1 MPKIMAMLKKV
12 VLGLLFFFTN
22 TLWSQ
27 TLVINELDCDTPGID
42 DKEFVEIKSETP
54 NFNLNGYVLVCF
66 NGSASGANS
75 SYLALDLDG
84 YSTDINGLLLIG
96 STTVVPSPQYLIEP
110 NLIQNGADAVAIYQ
124 GDAEDFPEGTPAFAD
139 ATLVDVLIYGTNDA
153 DDADMIAIFQFFNP
167 GIAQINEGP
176 SNNTNSIQRNNDGTY
191 FTGVPTPRFLN
202 DGSGVVLNGVLT
214 ALTQT
219 RYDEGEAIDI
229 VFTTEQPVTADF
241 AINFTLSNGTFN
253 RFDFSGDT
261 TLTILNGQ
269 NSVATTITLIDDDL
283 DEGDEV
289 MVIRLPDLPPAFLV
303 LNNNIP
309 IRIVDNDFV
318 VAPFGTPVNP
328 TYGIVSST
336 QPAGYYDSLD
346 GLAGSDL
353 RQALQHIIADQS
365 VVRGQT
371 YNDVIDIIKE
381 ADQNPENSN
390 QVWLVY
396 LEQGRAKLDFQTT
409 SNITGVWNREHT
421 FPRSRGGFDSIDADS
436 IADGKAIF
444 WTTNADSLRHAN
456 SDAHGI
462 RAVDALENINR
473 GNQFY
478 GQYNGPPGTLGSF
491 KGDVARG
498 IFYLVIRY
506 NGLEVVNGFPE
517 GLTGQ
522 FGDLATLLDWHRNDP
537 PDDFEMNRNNVVYT
551 WQFNRNPFI
560 DMPDLVEYFWGDLAG
575 QTWQQPVNTATAL
588 PLSVRIFPNPAKNN
602 LQVTGIT
609 EPATIEIYNLQGLL
623 HGKHQASADITLD
636 IELASGMYFIKI
648 HSGGKSIIKK
658 IIVE

>member
-1 MPKIMAMLKKV
+1 MPKIKAMLKSAI
-12 VLGLLFFFTN
+12 LGILFFGAN
-22 TLWSQ
+22 IIWAQ
-27 TLVINELDCDTPGID
+27 ELVINELDCDTPGID

-54 NFNLNGYVLVCF
+54 NYNLNGFVLVFF
-66 NGSASGANS
+66 NGSASGANT

-84 YSTDINGLLLIG
+84 YTTDINGLLLIG
-96 STTVVPSPQYLIEP
+96 SATVVPSPQYIIEP

-124 GDAEDFPEGTPAFAD
+124 GDAEDFPEGTLAFVD
-139 ATLVDVLIYGTNDA
+139 PTLVDVLIYGTNDA
-153 DDADMIAIFQFFNP
+153 DAVDMIAIFQAFNP
-167 GIAQINEGP
+167 AIAQINEGP
-176 SNNTNSIQRNNDGTY
+176 SNNTNSIQRNNDGSY
-191 FTGVPTPRFLN
+191 FSGTPTPRFLN

-214 ALTQT
+214 ALTQSK
-219 RYDEGEAIDI
+219 YDEGETFDI
-229 VFTTEQPVTADF
+229 VITTEQNATEDLV
-241 AINFTLSNGTFN
+241 INLTLNNGTFN
-253 RFDFSGDT
+253 NADYTGNT
-261 TLTILNGQ
+261 TLTIPGGQ
-269 NSVATTITLIDDDL
+269 NSVSTTITLIDDDL

-289 MVIRLPDLPPAFLV
+289 MVIRLANLPSAFLV

-318 VAPFGTPVNP
+318 VAPFGTPINP

-346 GLAGSDL
+346 GLAGGDL
-353 RQALQHIIADQS
+353 RQALQNIIADQS

-371 YNDVIDIIKE
+371 YNDVIDIVKE

-396 LEQGRAKLDFQTT
+396 LEQGRPKLDFQT
-409 SNITGVWNREHT
+409 SGNITGVWNREHT
-421 FPRSRGGFDSIDADS
+421 FPRSRGGFDSIDADTLT
-436 IADGKAIF
+436 DGKAIF

-456 SDAHGI
+456 SDAHAI

-478 GQYNGPPGTLGSF
+478 GEYNGPPGTLGSF

-498 IFYLVIRY
+498 IFYLDIRY

-560 DMPDLVEYFWGDLAG
+560 DMPDLVEYFWGDFAG
-575 QTWQQPVNTATAL
+575 QTWHQPVNTNTANS
-588 PLSVRIFPNPAKNN
+588 LSVRVFPNPAKNN
-602 LQVTGIT
+602 LQITGIT
-609 EPATIEIYNLQGLL
+609 EPVTIEIFTLQGQL
-623 HGKHQASADITLD
+623 HAKHQASADITLD
-636 IELASGMYFIKI
+636 INLAGGMYFVKI
-648 HSGGKSIIKK
+648 SSPAKAIIKK

>member
-1 MPKIMAMLKKV
+1 MAMLKSV
-12 VLGLLFFFTN
+12 VLGILFFWTN
-22 TLWSQ
+22 ILLAQ
-27 TLVINELDCDTPGID
+27 VVVINELDCDTPGID
-42 DKEFVEIKSETP
+42 DKEFVEIKSDTP
-54 NFNLNGYVLVCF
+54 HFNLNGFVLVFF
-66 NGSASGANS
+66 NGSASGANT

-84 YSTDINGLLLIG
+84 YTTDINGLLLIG
-96 STTVVPSPQYLIEP
+96 STTVVPSPQYIIEP
-110 NLIQNGADAVAIYQ
+110 NLIQNGADAVAVYQ
-124 GDAEDFPEGTPAFAD
+124 GDAEDFPEGTLAFVD

-153 DDADMIAIFQFFNP
+153 DAVDMIAIFQAFNP
-167 GIAQINEGP
+167 AIAQINEGP
-176 SNNTNSIQRNNDGTY
+176 SNNTNSIQRNNDGSY

-202 DGSGVVLNGVLT
+202 DGSGVVLNGVFT

-219 RYDEGEAIDI
+219 KYDEGETFDI
-229 VFTTEQPVTADF
+229 VITTEQNATEDLVIDL
-241 AINFTLSNGTFN
+241 TLSNGTFN
-253 RFDFSGDT
+253 NADFTGNT
-261 TLTILNGQ
+261 TLTIPNGQ
-269 NSVATTITLIDDDL
+269 NSVTTTITLIDDNL

-289 MVIRLPDLPPAFLV
+289 MVIQLANLPPAFLV

-318 VAPFGTPVNP
+318 VAPFGTPINP
-328 TYGIVSST
+328 TYGLVTST

-346 GLAGSDL
+346 GLAGDGL
-353 RQALQHIIADQS
+353 RQALQNIIADQA

-371 YNDVIDIIKE
+371 YNDVIDIVKE

-396 LEQGRAKLDFQTT
+396 LEQGRPKLDFQT
-409 SNITGVWNREHT
+409 SGNITGVWNREHT
-421 FPRSRGGFDSIDADS
+421 FPRSRGGFDSIDADTL
-436 IADGKAIF
+436 ADGKAIF

-456 SDAHGI
+456 SDAHAI

-478 GQYNGPPGTLGSF
+478 GEYNGPPGTLGGF

-498 IFYLVIRY
+498 IFYLAIRY

-575 QTWQQPVNTATAL
+575 QTWQQPVNTNTTN
-588 PLSVRIFPNPAKNN
+588 PLSIRIFPNPTKNN
-602 LQVTGIT
+602 LQITGIT
-609 EPATIEIYNLQGLL
+609 EPVNIEILTLQGQFRSN
-623 HGKHQASADITLD
+623 HQASADLKLEINLT
-636 IELASGMYFIKI
+636 SGMYFIKI
-648 HSGGKSIIKK
+648 SSPAKTIVKK

>member
-1 MPKIMAMLKKV
+1 MLKSAI
-12 VLGLLFFFTN
+12 LGILFFWANIT
-22 TLWSQ
+22 WAQ
-27 TLVINELDCDTPGID
+27 ELVINELDCDTPGID

-54 NFNLNGYVLVCF
+54 NFNLNGYVLVFF
-66 NGSASGANS
+66 NGSASGANT

-84 YSTDINGLLLIG
+84 YTTDINGLLLIA
-96 STTVVPSPQYLIEP
+96 STTVVPSPQYIIEP

-124 GDAEDFPEGTPAFAD
+124 GDAEDFPEGTLAFVD

-153 DDADMIAIFQFFNP
+153 DAVDMIAIFQAFNP
-167 GIAQINEGP
+167 AIAQINEGP
-176 SNNTNSIQRNNDGTY
+176 SNNTNSIQRNNDGSY

-202 DGSGVVLNGVLT
+202 DGSGVVLNGVST

-219 RYDEGEAIDI
+219 KYDEGETFDI
-229 VFTTEQPVTADF
+229 VFTTEQAVAADF
-241 AINFTLSNGTFN
+241 AINFRLSSGTFN
-253 RFDFSGDT
+253 AADFTGDT
-261 TLTILNGQ
+261 TLTIPGGQ
-269 NSVATTITLIDDDL
+269 NSVTTTITLIDDNL

-289 MVIRLPDLPPAFLV
+289 MVLRLPNLPPAFLV

-318 VAPFGTPVNP
+318 VAPFGTPINP

-346 GLAGSDL
+346 GLAGDDL
-353 RQALQHIIADQS
+353 RQALQNIIADQA

-371 YNDVIDIIKE
+371 YNDVIDIVKE

-396 LEQGRAKLDFQTT
+396 LEQGRPKLDFQTA

-421 FPRSRGGFDSIDADS
+421 FPRSRGGFDSIDADTL
-436 IADGKAIF
+436 ADGKAIF

-456 SDAHGI
+456 SDAHAI

-478 GQYNGPPGTLGSF
+478 GEYNGPPGTLGGF
-491 KGDVARG
+491 KGDMARG

-506 NGLEVVNGFPE
+506 NGLEVVNGFPD

-575 QTWQQPVNTATAL
+575 QPWQQPVNTDIVN

-602 LQVTGIT
+602 LQITGIT
-609 EPATIEIYNLQGLL
+609 EPVTIEILTLQGQLRS
-623 HGKHQASADITLD
+623 KHQASADIALD
-636 IELASGMYFIKI
+636 INLASGMYFIKI
-648 HSGGKSIIKK
+648 SSPGKTIVKK

>member
-1 MPKIMAMLKKV
+1 MRKNL
-12 VLGLLFFFTN
+12 VLGILFF
-22 TLWSQ
+22 LASLLPAQ
-27 TLVINELDCDTPGID
+27 VLVINELDCDTPGID

-54 NFNLNGYVLVCF
+54 NYNLNGFVLVFF
-66 NGSASGANS
+66 NGSASGANT

-84 YSTDINGLLLIG
+84 FTTDINGLLLIG

-124 GDAEDFPEGTPAFAD
+124 GDAEDFPEGTLAFVD

-153 DDADMIAIFQFFNP
+153 DAVDMIAIFQVFNP
-167 GIAQINEGP
+167 AIAQINEGP
-176 SNNTNSIQRNNDGTY
+176 SNNTNSIQRNNDGSY

-214 ALTQT
+214 ALSQT
-219 RYDEGEAIDI
+219 KYDEGETFDI
-229 VFTTEQPVTADF
+229 VITTEQNATEDLVIDL
-241 AINFTLSNGTFN
+241 TLNNGTFN
-253 RFDFSGDT
+253 NADFTGNT
-261 TLTILNGQ
+261 TLTILSGQ
-269 NSVATTITLIDDDL
+269 NSASTTINLIDDDL

-289 MVIRLPDLPPAFLV
+289 MVIRLANLPSAFLV

-318 VAPFGTPVNP
+318 VAPFGTPINP

-346 GLAGSDL
+346 ELAGDDL
-353 RQALQHIIADQS
+353 RQALQNIIADQA

-371 YNDVIDIIKE
+371 YNDVIDIVKE

-396 LEQGRAKLDFQTT
+396 LEQGRAKLDFQTA

-421 FPRSRGGFDSIDADS
+421 FPRSRGGFDSIDADTL
-436 IADGKAIF
+436 ADGKAIF

-478 GQYNGPPGTLGSF
+478 GEYNGPPGTLGGF

-537 PDDFEMNRNNVVYT
+537 PDDYEMNRNNVVYT

-560 DMPDLVEYFWGDLAG
+560 DMPDLVEYFWGDQTG
-575 QTWQQPVNTATAL
+575 QTWHQPVNTTSVD
-588 PLSVRIFPNPAKNN
+588 PLSVTVFPNPVKNTI
-602 LQVTGIT
+602 QITGIN
-609 EPATIEIYNLQGLL
+609 EPVTIEILSLQGQVLS
-623 HGKHQASADITLD
+623 KHQALTNITLD
-636 IELASGMYFIKI
+636 INLAGGMYFIKI
-648 HSGGKSIIKK
+648 SSPAKAIIKK

>member
-1 MPKIMAMLKKV
+1 MPKIKAMLKSAI
-12 VLGLLFFFTN
+12 LGILFFWANIT
-22 TLWSQ
+22 WAQ
-27 TLVINELDCDTPGID
+27 ELVINELDCDTPGID

-54 NFNLNGYVLVCF
+54 NFNLNGYVLVFF
-66 NGSASGANS
+66 NGSASGANT

-84 YSTDINGLLLIG
+84 YTTDINGLLLIA
-96 STTVVPSPQYLIEP
+96 STTVVPSPQYIIEP

-124 GDAEDFPEGTPAFAD
+124 GDAEDFPEGTLAFVD

-153 DDADMIAIFQFFNP
+153 DAVDMIAIFQAFNP
-167 GIAQINEGP
+167 AIAQINEGP
-176 SNNTNSIQRNNDGTY
+176 SNNTNSIQRNNDGSY

-202 DGSGVVLNGVLT
+202 DGSGVVLNGVST

-219 RYDEGEAIDI
+219 KYDEGETFDI
-229 VFTTEQPVTADF
+229 VFTTEQAVAADF
-241 AINFTLSNGTFN
+241 AINFRLSSGTFN
-253 RFDFSGDT
+253 AADFTGDT
-261 TLTILNGQ
+261 TLTIPGGQ
-269 NSVATTITLIDDDL
+269 NSVTTTITLIDDNL

-289 MVIRLPDLPPAFLV
+289 MVLRLPNLPPAFLV

-318 VAPFGTPVNP
+318 VAPFGTPINP

-346 GLAGSDL
+346 GLAGDDL
-353 RQALQHIIADQS
+353 RQALQNIIADQA

-371 YNDVIDIIKE
+371 YNDVIDIVKE

-396 LEQGRAKLDFQTT
+396 LEQGRPKLDFQTA

-421 FPRSRGGFDSIDADS
+421 FPRSRGGFDSIDADTL
-436 IADGKAIF
+436 ADGKAIF

-456 SDAHGI
+456 SDAHAI

-478 GQYNGPPGTLGSF
+478 GEYNGPPGTLGGF
-491 KGDVARG
+491 KGDMARG

-506 NGLEVVNGFPE
+506 NGLEVVNGFPD

-575 QTWQQPVNTATAL
+575 QPWQQPVNTDIVN

-602 LQVTGIT
+602 LQITGIT
-609 EPATIEIYNLQGLL
+609 EPVTIEILTLQGQLRS
-623 HGKHQASADITLD
+623 KHQASADIALD
-636 IELASGMYFIKI
+636 INLASGMYFIKI
-648 HSGGKSIIKK
+648 SSPGKTIVKK

>member
-1 MPKIMAMLKKV
+1 MLKSA
-12 VLGLLFFFTN
+12 VLGLLFFGAN
-22 TLWSQ
+22 ISWAQ
-27 TLVINELDCDTPGID
+27 VLVINELDCDTPGID

-54 NFNLNGYVLVCF
+54 NYNLNGFVLVFF
-66 NGSASGANS
+66 NGSASGANT

-84 YSTDINGLLLIG
+84 YTTDINGLLLIG
-96 STTVVPSPQYLIEP
+96 STTVVPSPQYIIEP

-124 GDAEDFPEGTPAFAD
+124 GNAEDFPEGTLAFVD

-153 DDADMIAIFQFFNP
+153 DAVDMIAIFQAFNP
-167 GIAQINEGP
+167 AIAQINEGP
-176 SNNTNSIQRNNDGTY
+176 SNNTNSIQRNNDGSY
-191 FTGVPTPRFLN
+191 FSGTPTPRFLN

-214 ALTQT
+214 ALAQT
-219 RYDEGEAIDI
+219 KYDEGETFDI
-229 VFTTEQPVTADF
+229 VITTEQNATEDLV
-241 AINFTLSNGTFN
+241 INLALNNGTFN
-253 RFDFSGDT
+253 NADYTGNT
-261 TLTILNGQ
+261 TLTIPGGQ
-269 NSVATTITLIDDDL
+269 NSVSTTITLIDDDL

-289 MVIRLPDLPPAFLV
+289 MVIRLANLPSAFLV

-318 VAPFGTPVNP
+318 VAPFGTPINP

-346 GLAGSDL
+346 GLAGDDL
-353 RQALQHIIADQS
+353 RQALQNIIADQT

-371 YNDVIDIIKE
+371 YNDVIDIVKE

-396 LEQGRAKLDFQTT
+396 LEQGRPKLDFQTA

-421 FPRSRGGFDSIDADS
+421 FPRSRGGFDSIDADTL
-436 IADGKAIF
+436 ADGKAIF

-456 SDAHGI
+456 SDAHAI

-478 GQYNGPPGTLGSF
+478 GEYNGPPGTLGGF

-498 IFYLVIRY
+498 IFYLTIRY

-560 DMPDLVEYFWGDLAG
+560 DMPDLVEYFWGDQAG
-575 QTWQQPVNTATAL
+575 QTWHQPVNTNTANS
-588 PLSVRIFPNPAKNN
+588 LSVRIFPNPAKNN
-602 LQVTGIT
+602 LQITGIT
-609 EPATIEIYNLQGLL
+609 EPVSIEILTLQGQLPS
-623 HGKHQASADITLD
+623 KHQASADISLD
-636 IELASGMYFIKI
+636 ISLASGMYFIKI
-648 HSGGKSIIKK
+648 SSPGKTIVKK

>member
-1 MPKIMAMLKKV
+1 MLKSV
-12 VLGLLFFFTN
+12 VLGILFFWTN
-22 TLWSQ
+22 ILLAQ
-27 TLVINELDCDTPGID
+27 VVVINELDCDTPGID

-54 NFNLNGYVLVCF
+54 NFNLNGFVLVFF
-66 NGSASGANS
+66 NGSASGANT

-84 YSTDINGLLLIG
+84 YTTDINGLLLIG
-96 STTVVPSPQYLIEP
+96 STTVVPSPQYIIEP
-110 NLIQNGADAVAIYQ
+110 NLIQNGADAVAVYQ
-124 GDAEDFPEGTPAFAD
+124 GDAEDFPEGTLAFVD

-153 DDADMIAIFQFFNP
+153 DAVDMIAIFQAFNP
-167 GIAQINEGP
+167 AIAQINEGP
-176 SNNTNSIQRNNDGTY
+176 SNNTNSIQRNNDGSY

-202 DGSGVVLNGVLT
+202 DGSGVVLNGVFT

-219 RYDEGEAIDI
+219 KYDEGETFDI
-229 VFTTEQPVTADF
+229 VITTEQNATEDLVIDL
-241 AINFTLSNGTFN
+241 TLSNGTFN
-253 RFDFSGDT
+253 NADFTGNT
-261 TLTILNGQ
+261 TLTIPNGQ
-269 NSVATTITLIDDDL
+269 NSVTTTITLIDDNL

-289 MVIRLPDLPPAFLV
+289 MVIQLANLPPAFLV

-318 VAPFGTPVNP
+318 VAPFGTPINP
-328 TYGIVSST
+328 TYGLVTST

-346 GLAGSDL
+346 GLAGDGL
-353 RQALQHIIADQS
+353 RQALQNIIADQA

-371 YNDVIDIIKE
+371 YNDVIDIVKE

-396 LEQGRAKLDFQTT
+396 LEQGRPKLDFQT
-409 SNITGVWNREHT
+409 SGNITGVWNREHT
-421 FPRSRGGFDSIDADS
+421 FPRSRGGFDSIDADTL
-436 IADGKAIF
+436 ADGKAIF

-456 SDAHGI
+456 SDAHAI

-478 GQYNGPPGTLGSF
+478 GEYNGPPGTLGGF

-498 IFYLVIRY
+498 IFYLAIRY

-575 QTWQQPVNTATAL
+575 QTWQQPVNTNTTN
-588 PLSVRIFPNPAKNN
+588 PLSIRIFPNPTKNN
-602 LQVTGIT
+602 LQITGIT
-609 EPATIEIYNLQGLL
+609 EPVNIEILTLQGQFRSN
-623 HGKHQASADITLD
+623 HQASADLKLEINLT
-636 IELASGMYFIKI
+636 SGMYFIKI
-648 HSGGKSIIKK
+648 SSPAKTIVKK

>member
-1 MPKIMAMLKKV
+1 MLKSAI
-12 VLGLLFFFTN
+12 LGILFFWANIT
-22 TLWSQ
+22 WAQ
-27 TLVINELDCDTPGID
+27 ELVINELDCDTPGID

-54 NFNLNGYVLVCF
+54 NFNLNGYVLVFF
-66 NGSASGANS
+66 NGSASGANT

-84 YSTDINGLLLIG
+84 YTTDINGLLLIG
-96 STTVVPSPQYLIEP
+96 STTVVPSPQYIIEP

-124 GDAEDFPEGTPAFAD
+124 GDAEDFPEGTLAFVD

-153 DDADMIAIFQFFNP
+153 DAVDMIAIFQAFNP
-167 GIAQINEGP
+167 AIAQINEGP
-176 SNNTNSIQRNNDGTY
+176 SNNTNSIQRNNDGSY

-214 ALTQT
+214 ALAQT
-219 RYDEGEAIDI
+219 KYDEGETFDI
-229 VFTTEQPVTADF
+229 VFTTEQAVAADF
-241 AINFTLSNGTFN
+241 AINFRLSSGTFN
-253 RFDFSGDT
+253 AADFTGDT
-261 TLTILNGQ
+261 TLTIPGGQ
-269 NSVATTITLIDDDL
+269 NSVTTTITLIDDNL

-289 MVIRLPDLPPAFLV
+289 MVLRLPNLPPAFLV

-318 VAPFGTPVNP
+318 VAPFGTPINP

-346 GLAGSDL
+346 ELAGDDL
-353 RQALQHIIADQS
+353 RQALQNIIADQA

-371 YNDVIDIIKE
+371 YNDVIDIVKE

-396 LEQGRAKLDFQTT
+396 LEQGRPKLDFQTA

-421 FPRSRGGFDSIDADS
+421 FPRSRGGFDSIDADTL
-436 IADGKAIF
+436 ADGKAIF

-456 SDAHGI
+456 SDAHAI

-478 GQYNGPPGTLGSF
+478 GEYNGPPGTLGGF
-491 KGDVARG
+491 KGDMARG

-506 NGLEVVNGFPE
+506 NGLEVVNGFPD

-575 QTWQQPVNTATAL
+575 QPWQQPVNTDIVN

-602 LQVTGIT
+602 LQITGIT
-609 EPATIEIYNLQGLL
+609 EPVTIEILTLQGQLRS
-623 HGKHQASADITLD
+623 KHQASADIALD
-636 IELASGMYFIKI
+636 INLASGMYFIKI
-648 HSGGKSIIKK
+648 SSPGKTIVKK